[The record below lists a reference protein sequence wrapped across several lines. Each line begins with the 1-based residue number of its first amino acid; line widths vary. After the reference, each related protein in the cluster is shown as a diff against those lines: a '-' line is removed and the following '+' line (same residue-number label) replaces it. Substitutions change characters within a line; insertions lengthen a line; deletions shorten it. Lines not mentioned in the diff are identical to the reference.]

1 MQEVSLLYV
10 GFIASFLAI
19 MGAVQQKRFNRF
31 IKNAE
36 EKAFLP
42 YKRTGGKNRLIWS
55 AAWIII
61 KLLDLIDTSVDIIR
75 AREYLESDLSYHMR
89 KKITESISEYS
100 LHIICCVMILVF
112 FAIIFI
118 NELFALKKKHLV
130 CILPD
135 GVYYEFHHLEPV
147 EIRYAV
153 NGGRVIL
160 LNDKD
165 RKIAEGEYTA
175 DCEKMLTAYYP
186 SISDIPMSQ
195 I

>member
-1 MQEVSLLYV
+1 MNGLL
-10 GFIASFLAI
+10 FLTVFTGI
-19 MGAVQQKRFNRF
+19 IIEISRIVRQIKFGRL
-31 IKNAE
+31 IKNSH
-36 EKAFLP
+36 EKAFVP
-42 YKRTGGKNRLIWS
+42 YKRVSGKFRLRMS

-61 KLLDLIDTSVDIIR
+61 EILDLSITAEKISR
-75 AREYLESDLSYHMR
+75 AKEYLETDLSYHMR
-89 KKITESISEYS
+89 TEIAESLSRYS
-100 LHIICCVMILVF
+100 LHRICCVFVLVF
-112 FAIIFI
+112 YVAVLL
-118 NELFALKKKHLV
+118 NELFWLKKKPLV

-135 GVYYEFHHLEPV
+135 GVYYEYHHLEPV
-147 EIRYAV
+147 GIRYAV